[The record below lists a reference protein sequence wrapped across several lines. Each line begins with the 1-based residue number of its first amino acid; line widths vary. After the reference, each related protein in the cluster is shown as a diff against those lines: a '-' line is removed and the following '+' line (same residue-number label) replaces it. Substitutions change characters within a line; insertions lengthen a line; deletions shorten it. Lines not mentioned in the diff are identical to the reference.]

1 MHRPDQLNRSIVSLY
16 RAQGDLPLSPSFV
29 AYELDIPTADAE
41 ASLDDLVRES
51 ILEFDFDQ
59 DGEIFYRPGSAYPF
73 EGRTT
78 EQPSTDWVAQ
88 ATGWDAVPG
97 AADGQAGAPNSDGAA
112 DGYAGSPAPRA
123 PQGPRR
129 AAAQQ
134 YDGYAGTAV
143 ATRNRAAA
151 PQTRPSTSRPR
162 PRATSSAREYIPPR
176 SARHTSRSSRRGRG
190 DYRASHR
197 RNAAEYAPSHQG
209 YAAAPQQRW
218 AEIGPNGCDGSVTA
232 LQDTAA
238 PRHSPRPAQSSA
250 AQPGRPPSAY
260 RGHAAP
266 RPHSSTALVPASAD
280 PNLPARSRH
289 RGDPLLAS
297 FLSLLFVGSG
307 QFYNGEFGKGIAF
320 FISFIVLW
328 AFALGWIVH
337 IWAAVDAY
345 QVATL
350 RKEQS

>member
-1 MHRPDQLNRSIVSLY
+1 MHRPDQLIRNIVSLY

-29 AYELDIPTADAE
+29 AYELDIPTAAAE

-73 EGRTT
+73 EGRNS

-97 AADGQAGAPNSDGAA
+97 AADGHAGAPDSVGAA
-112 DGYAGSPAPRA
+112 DGFADSPASRA
-123 PQGPRR
+123 PRGPRR
-129 AAAQQ
+129 ATHAEQ
-134 YDGYAGTAV
+134 YDGYAEAV
-143 ATRNRAAA
+143 VA
-151 PQTRPSTSRPR
+151 PKTRPSISQPRPR
-162 PRATSSAREYIPPR
+162 PTSGAREYIPPR
-176 SARHTSRSSRRGRG
+176 SARHTSRSLRRGQR

-197 RNAAEYAPSHQG
+197 RNAASYAPSPQG
-209 YAAAPQQRW
+209 YAAAPQHRW
-218 AEIGPNGCDGSVTA
+218 GEIGPDGCDGSVTA

-238 PRHSPRPAQSSA
+238 PRHYPRPGQPSA
-250 AQPGRPPSAY
+250 PQPGRPASEY
-260 RGHAAP
+260 RGYAGP
-266 RPHSSTALVPASAD
+266 RPHDSTALVPAS
-280 PNLPARSRH
+280 PNSNLPARSRH

-328 AFALGWIVH
+328 AFALGWSVH

-350 RKEQS
+350 RKVQS